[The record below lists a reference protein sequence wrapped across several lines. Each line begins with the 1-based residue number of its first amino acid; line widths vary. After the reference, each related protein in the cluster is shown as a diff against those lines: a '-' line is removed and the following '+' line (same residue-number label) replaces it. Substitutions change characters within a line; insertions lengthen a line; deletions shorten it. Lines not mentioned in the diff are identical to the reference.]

1 MKQRV
6 MTVVQAREAGILP
19 KKNVIEQPVEQSKVK
34 AKGDTKREKPTKRSQ
49 NGVERK
55 YDSYLK
61 SLVAAGKIAKYG
73 YEAVTFKLA
82 NDLRYIPDF
91 YILCNDGSIQY
102 HDTKGRKGDSFYSR
116 KLGVPKI
123 KMAAEL
129 FPEFKFFVVWFA
141 EDKTWRWQ
149 EF

>member
-1 MKQRV
+1 
-6 MTVVQAREAGILP
+6 MTVEQAREAGLLP
-19 KKNVIEQPVEQSKVK
+19 KKHMIDQKASQPPIK
-34 AKGDTKREKPTKRSQ
+34 AKGDTKRDKPTKRAQ

-55 YDSYLK
+55 YDAYLK
-61 SLVAAGKIAKYG
+61 SLVDAGKIAKYG
-73 YEAVTFKLA
+73 YESITLKLA
-82 NDLRYIPDF
+82 DDFRYTPDF
-91 YILCNDGSIQY
+91 YILCLDGSVQF

-123 KMAAEL
+123 KMAAEQ
-129 FPEFKFFVVWFA
+129 FPEFKFFVVWFG